1 MAIINCTTT
10 LFLAFSLVFF
20 VSTAAATEHGV
31 RYDGRSLIINGK
43 RQLLFS
49 GSIHYPRSTPDMWPD
64 LLAKAKRGGLNVVQS
79 YVFWNVHEPVQG
91 QYNFEG
97 RYDLVKFIRMIGDM
111 GMYATIRVGPYVE
124 AEWNHGGFPFWLREV
139 KNITFRTDNP
149 PFKYHMRKFV
159 RMIVEKLKKEK
170 LFASQGGPI
179 IMSQI
184 ENEYANVERA
194 YKGAGARYVQ
204 WAGTMAERLK
214 TRVPWTMCK
223 QIDAPDPVINTCNGR
238 HCANTFPGPNK
249 PYKPSLWTENWT
261 SHYTVFGGPPHYRK
275 PEEIAFSV
283 ARWFARNGTHVNYYM
298 YYGGTN
304 FGRTTSAF
312 STTQY
317 YDEAPIDE
325 YGMEREPK
333 FGHLRD
339 LHRALKLSQKA
350 ILWGNPSVWK
360 PSKDLE
366 VCVYNQPR
374 SDVCAAFL
382 TNNSTEVA
390 ATVKFR
396 GQKYHLPPYSVSIL
410 PDCRTVVYN
419 TMAVVSQHNARRFV
433 RSRLAHWNLKWEMY
447 REVIPSQLGRSS
459 WRPLE
464 LYNLTKDTTD
474 YAWYTTK
481 IKVGEQDLVVDGRH
495 LKLALEVASLGH
507 AMVAFVN
514 GEFVGAAH
522 GSHDNKS
529 FVLKAPVGLKPGS
542 NSVTLLGSL
551 MGLPNSGAYMERR
564 YAGPRGASIVG
575 MRSGPVRLTYNG
587 WGHQVGLDGENARIY
602 TEDGSRKVK
611 WRAVETRGRALTWY
625 KTYFYTPEL
634 RDPVAVRMTGMGKGM
649 VWINGNSIGRYWMSY
664 LSPIGQPTQSEY
676 HVPRSF
682 LKRGKNLMVILEEEV
697 SNPKRIEIL
706 MANRDI
712 ICSDVAENHFPTV
725 NSWARQHGKIVA
737 VVDKVRPEAQLRCPF
752 RKKIVSVE
760 FASFGDPQGT
770 CGSYTKGECSS
781 PSTKSIVE
789 KLCLGKSGCDIPVE
803 RKLFERYKDR
813 CPRVSKRLAVQVK
826 CDY

>member
-1 MAIINCTTT
+1 MATINYATI
-10 LFLAFSLVFF
+10 LLGFSIVF
-20 VSTAAATEHGV
+20 STAAVVMAREHGV

-64 LLAKAKRGGLNVVQS
+64 LLAKAKRGGLNVIQS

-91 QYNFEG
+91 QYNFKG
-97 RYDLVKFIRMIGDM
+97 RYDVVKFIKMIGEM

-139 KNITFRTDNP
+139 NNITFRTDNP

-159 RMIVEKLKKEK
+159 RMIVDKLKREK

-184 ENEYANVERA
+184 ENEYTNVERA
-194 YKGAGARYVQ
+194 YKEAGARYVQ

-238 HCANTFPGPNK
+238 HCADTFTGPNK

-261 SHYTVFGGPPHYRK
+261 THYTVFGGPPHYRTA
-275 PEEIAFSV
+275 EEIAFSV
-283 ARWFARNGTHVNYYM
+283 ARWFARDGTHVNYYM

-317 YDEAPIDE
+317 YDEAPLDE
-325 YGMEREPK
+325 YGLEREPK
-333 FGHLRD
+333 MGHLRD

-350 ILWGNPSVWK
+350 ILWGSHSVWK
-360 PSKDLE
+360 PSEDVE
-366 VCVYNQPR
+366 ISVYGQPNN
-374 SDVCAAFL
+374 DVCAAFL
-382 TNNSTEVA
+382 TNNNTEFE

-396 GQKYHLPPYSVSIL
+396 GRKYHLPPFSVSIL
-410 PDCRTVVYN
+410 PDCKTVVYN
-419 TMAVVSQHNARRFV
+419 TMTVVSQHNARGFM
-433 RSRLAHWNLKWEMY
+433 RSRLAHWNMKWEMY
-447 REVIPSQLGRSS
+447 REVIPVDLGRRSR
-459 WRPLE
+459 RPLE

-481 IKVGEQDLVVDGRH
+481 IQVKKQNLAMEGRN
-495 LKLALEVASLGH
+495 LQLRLEVASLGH
-507 AMVAFVN
+507 AMVAFA
-514 GEFVGAAH
+514 GTAH
-522 GSHDNKS
+522 GSHDEKS
-529 FVLKAPVGLKPGS
+529 FVLKTPIKLKPGS
-542 NSVTLLGSL
+542 NSITLLGSL
-551 MGLPNSGAYMERR
+551 MGLPNSGAYLERR
-564 YAGPRGASIVG
+564 YAGPREGSIIGARFGSI
-575 MRSGPVRLTYNG
+575 RLTYNG

-602 TEDGSRKVK
+602 TENGSRKVK
-611 WRAVETRGRALTWY
+611 WAKVQMRGRALTWY
-625 KTYFYTPEL
+625 KTYFYAPEL

-664 LSPIGQPTQSEY
+664 LSPLGQPTQSEY
-676 HVPRSF
+676 HIPRSF
-682 LKRGKNLMVILEEEV
+682 LKRGRNLMVVLEEEEA
-697 SNPKRIEIL
+697 NPNKIEIL
-706 MANRDI
+706 MVNRDVV
-712 ICSDVAENHFPTV
+712 CSEIPENHLPTV
-725 NSWARQHGKIVA
+725 NSWARQHGKIIA
-737 VVDKVRPEAQLRCPF
+737 VVDKVRAEAQLRCPF

-760 FASFGDPQGT
+760 FASFGTPQGV
-770 CGSYTKGECSS
+770 CGSYSKGKCSS
-781 PSTKSIVE
+781 PLTKLIVE
-789 KLCLGKSGCDIPVE
+789 KFCLGKNGCNIPVE
-803 RKLFERYKDR
+803 RRLFDRYKDR
-813 CPRVSKRLAVQVK
+813 CPRVSKRLVVQVK